1 MAPSMIDC
9 DRVVKASTQCMLH
22 MPVAFPLLALSTA
35 SRLEQAPMSVLAAK
49 FNTLSS
55 CDLDF
60 EAVQSGRQRKQQGLI
75 SGHSYKVSIS

>member
-1 MAPSMIDC
+1 MHVAYAS
-9 DRVVKASTQCMLH
+9 RLSVVG
-22 MPVAFPLLALSTA
+22 LSTA

-49 FNTLSS
+49 FNTLSG

-75 SGHSYKVSIS
+75 SGHPYKVSIS